1 MHPVFENGVSTV
13 KITLRSVDGTIAAG
27 GRFKYIAPRID
38 ADYQSLVDALNE
50 AIDKE
55 AQLTDNKFVTSE
67 RNVQSVKEELNYDEI
82 IKTIN
87 ETLNSIVNTHSEE
100 EFKEVYQPK
109 IVQITERYLGKGKKI
124 SMASRD
130 QVEQLK
136 LISEDLKEV

>member
-27 GRFKYIAPRID
+27 GRFKYIAPPID

-87 ETLNSIVNTHSEE
+87 ETLNSIVNAHSEE

>member
-1 MHPVFENGVSTV
+1 MENVREKIEKEGINEFINSLFEKYKPTNTNELFNVF
-13 KITLRSVDGTIAAG
+13 KDMA
-27 GRFKYIAPRID
+27 D
-38 ADYQSLVDALNE
+38 ALANDLNE

-87 ETLNSIVNTHSEE
+87 ETLNSIVNAHSEE